1 MQTRLYSDLYG
12 LIQALCGIQFSIAE
26 SIRVK
31 SLINRRAA
39 RVFRAS
45 NYWTRFLV
53 VGEERYC
60 TPAPAAVTTTVA
72 GNGYFINTVGNTDF
86 SLIGATPNA
95 VFTATNTAT
104 TLTVTSVTSGTIKVG
119 DYITGANLTV
129 TSVQITA
136 LGTGTGGV
144 GTYSISPNQAVIT
157 TPRTLKSFSVN
168 DYFIATGVG
177 AGTGK
182 VRLSNSTVPY
192 TETGKN
198 SIDTFLRI
206 FKDRPYRKA
215 SVQEYEYYVTS
226 DGAELVSGDL
236 NPLTAFVTYKK
247 QLTDFYG
254 DNTGEVT
261 DIPAEWFHYLAHGTY
276 ADWLKAE
283 GQQDKAALADQ
294 EAEAVLQDELI
305 RLDENHTSGF
315 VSSRIFTNANMQ
327 MRY

>member
-26 SIRVK
+26 SVRVK

-60 TPAPAAVTTTVA
+60 TPAPVAATTTAV
-72 GNGYFINTVGNTDF
+72 GNGYFIATVGTTDY
-86 SLIGATPNA
+86 SSIGATANA
-95 VFTATNTAT
+95 VFTASIAT
-104 TLTVTSVTSGTIKVG
+104 TVLTVTAVTSGTIQVG
-119 DYITGANLTV
+119 DYITGSGLT
-129 TSVQITA
+129 TSGVQITA
-136 LGTGTGGV
+136 LGTGRGGV
-144 GTYSISPNQAVIT
+144 GTYTISPTQAT
-157 TPRTLKSFSVN
+157 LTSRTFKSFSA
-168 DYFIATGVG
+168 DSYFVATGVG
-177 AGTGK
+177 TGNGT
-182 VRLSNSTVPY
+182 VRVADSTIPY
-192 TETGKN
+192 TETGKD

-305 RLDENHTSGF
+305 RLDENHTSGL